1 MKRLNISEA
10 KANLGRYVKQVQRG
24 EAILLLERQRPVAK
38 IVRLEIGD
46 ADEGSLAELEAAGV
60 IKRASRPLKRDFF
73 RRHQPAKAKSSVL
86 AALIEERQN
95 GDR

>member
-10 KANLGRYVKQVQRG
+10 KANLGRYVKQVQQG

-38 IVRLEIGD
+38 IVRLDIGD
-46 ADEGSLAELEAAGV
+46 ADEGSLAELEAHGV
-60 IKRASRPLKRDFF
+60 VERASGRLKRDFF
-73 RRHQPAKAKSSVL
+73 RRHPPVKAKSSVL
-86 AALIEERQN
+86 AALLEERES